1 MAEAAPPTGASGAD
15 EESRSARKRRAII
28 EAAIT
33 VFLQKGYKGASVD
46 EIAALAG
53 VSKQTMYRYFD
64 DKEALFSEIVLGTI
78 DQIGEPFYEAIVSLQ
93 EPEDLEGDLREL
105 ARRLVAIV
113 MQPRLLQLRR
123 LVIGEAAR
131 FPELGRAY
139 YERGPGRTIAALASS
154 FERLSERGLLR
165 VDDASVAASGFLWMA
180 VSVPLNEATLRGED
194 DRFSP
199 SELDSFAD
207 EGVRVFMAAYGP
219 AA

>member
-139 YERGPGRTIAALASS
+139 YERGPGQTIAALASS

>member
-1 MAEAAPPTGASGAD
+1 M
-15 EESRSARKRRAII
+15 

-53 VSKQTMYRYFD
+53 VSKQTMYKYFD

-93 EPEDLEGDLREL
+93 EPEDLERDLREL

-139 YERGPGRTIAALASS
+139 YERGPGRTVAALASS

-180 VSVPLNEATLRGED
+180 VSVPLNEAMLRGED

>member
-1 MAEAAPPTGASGAD
+1 MGETALLSGASEPD
-15 EESRSARKRRAII
+15 DQSRSARKRRAII
-28 EAAIT
+28 QAAVA

-46 EIAALAG
+46 EIAGLAG
-53 VSKQTMYRYFD
+53 VSKQTMYRYFQ

-78 DQIGEPFYEAIVSLQ
+78 DQIGEPFYEAIVSLR

-194 DRFSP
+194 DRFNQ

>member
-1 MAEAAPPTGASGAD
+1 M
-15 EESRSARKRRAII
+15 

-53 VSKQTMYRYFD
+53 VSKQTMYKYFD

-93 EPEDLEGDLREL
+93 EPEDLERDLREL
-105 ARRLVAIV
+105 ARRLIAIV

-139 YERGPGRTIAALASS
+139 YERGPGRTVAALASS

-180 VSVPLNEATLRGED
+180 VSVPLNEAMLRGED